1 MNACLY
7 CEDPLAA
14 FRAFC
19 SSTCEGLFGIA
30 EPNECSP
37 CMESYRLV
45 GYTRDGRPVMG
56 CPSCGESYDVPAREV
71 VA

>member
-7 CEDPLAA
+7 CEAALPA

-19 SSTCEGLFGIA
+19 GSTCEGLFGIA
-30 EPNECSP
+30 ETNECSP
-37 CMESYRLV
+37 CGEAYRVV

-56 CPSCGESYDVPAREV
+56 CRECGESYDVPALG